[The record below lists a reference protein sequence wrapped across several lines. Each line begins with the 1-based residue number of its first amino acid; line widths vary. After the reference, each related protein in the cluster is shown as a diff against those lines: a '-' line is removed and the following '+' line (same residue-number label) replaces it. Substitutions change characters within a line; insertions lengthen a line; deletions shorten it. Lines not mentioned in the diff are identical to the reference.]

1 MNKRNGFHFTFR
13 IHRSE
18 FSSSLAAV
26 FSRKGAPWRAGV
38 GENTGLFEHPASR
51 INLRIGMNEA
61 SEQALQRAIAT
72 IGQSDPIIKLLQQVK
87 LGRMKPTDA
96 GLRAITDSWIETYQH
111 VLETVTVDRPA
122 LIRLNPGP
130 RLAVLIEA
138 GVLTPDHQGVVSLQ
152 AAYHAAVQ
160 RVQA

>member
-1 MNKRNGFHFTFR
+1 MGDVT
-13 IHRSE
+13 
-18 FSSSLAAV
+18 
-26 FSRKGAPWRAGV
+26 
-38 GENTGLFEHPASR
+38 
-51 INLRIGMNEA
+51 
-61 SEQALQRAIAT
+61 EQALQRAITT

-96 GLRAITDSWIETYQH
+96 GLRAITDSWIGTYQH
-111 VLETVTVDRPA
+111 VLETVTIDRPA

-160 RVQA
+160 RVQV